1 MDICKTTG
9 MYHNSNI
16 SGTRTLMTCGK
27 FLTRQFNI
35 MLFLFV
41 YGDFCIIYQA
51 FQLFAPET
59 FYKNTVSVKASVFV

>member
-1 MDICKTTG
+1 
-9 MYHNSNI
+9 
-16 SGTRTLMTCGK
+16 
-27 FLTRQFNI
+27 

-59 FYKNTVSVKASVFV
+59 FYKNTVSVKASVFVWKWPIYGYMDLF